1 MDGRPTAL
9 VTGSTSGIGLA
20 LATELARRD
29 VSVVVHGRTEG
40 SAKAA
45 AMRVGAATQRQIP
58 YLAADLASQ
67 EQVRAVAAEVRDR
80 FGALSLLIHNAGIQ
94 QAAFRVVDG
103 HEETLA
109 VNHLASYLLTHE
121 LFDVLA
127 GNGPARLIFVNSAA
141 HSWGTIHWDDL
152 VGYRWYQ
159 PELAYAQAKLASLLA
174 TQELA
179 RRTRGSPVTILTVN
193 PGSTRTT
200 LGEEVSRLASTVGQF
215 WRPFMR
221 RPSTVARELAT
232 IALHQRFARAHGAY
246 IARGLIRQPARAALD
261 LQDQQRMWAISAQ
274 LTGVDPQWPQITS
287 GPTRTRPA
295 HG

>member
-1 MDGRPTAL
+1 MDGQPTAL

-20 LATELARRD
+20 LCTELARRD
-29 VSVVVHGRTEG
+29 VAVVVHGRTEG

-45 AMRVGAATQRQIP
+45 AMRIGAAVQQQIP
-58 YLAADLASQ
+58 YLTADLTSQDQVRTLASQ
-67 EQVRAVAAEVRDR
+67 VRER
-80 FGALSLLIHNAGIQ
+80 FGALNLLVHNAGIQ
-94 QAAFRVVDG
+94 QAAFGVVDG
-103 HEETLA
+103 REETFA

-127 GNGPARLIFVNSAA
+127 TNGPARVVFVSSAA

-152 VGYRWYQ
+152 VGYGWYQ
-159 PELAYAQAKLASLLA
+159 PELAYAQAKLASLLT

-179 RRTRGSPVTILTVN
+179 RRTRGGPVTILTVN

-200 LGEEVSRLASTVGQF
+200 LGEEVSRLASTIGQF
-215 WRPFMR
+215 WRPLMR

-232 IALHQRFARAHGAY
+232 ICLHQRFARAHGAY
-246 IARGLIRQPARAALD
+246 VARGLIRQPARSALD
-261 LQDQQRMWAISAQ
+261 VEAQRRMWSISAQ
-274 LTGVDPQWPQITS
+274 LTSVDPQWPQITS
-287 GPTRTRPA
+287 GPTRTHPA